1 MGRYLNPTND
11 VSFRKLFGTEKH
23 KPLLI
28 SFLNSILVLEGERKI
43 KKVEFLSKDQAPLIK
58 QTKTSILD
66 IKCTDE
72 RNVQYI
78 VEMQNKSI
86 PAFVKR
92 TQFYVAHSYVTQFPA
107 GSEYIEL
114 KPIILLAIANYELFP
129 DKKQVISYHRTLDVD
144 TFENDLKDLSYVF
157 IELPKFIKNQNDL
170 QTVQDKWLY
179 FFKNWN
185 ETKEVPS
192 KVQEEELLEAYRA
205 MEEYNWNAAE
215 REAYIKANI
224 ALTDEYDA
232 RRKEREEGHK
242 KGLKKGHKKGLKEGH
257 QKGLEE
263 GLTKGQQEGREK
275 RNIEI
280 ALKMLEGGFSYEQI
294 SVLTGL
300 AEEEIKNHIQME
312 TSDIV

>member
-92 TQFYVAHSYVTQFPA
+92 TQFYVYSAR
-107 GSEYIEL
+107 SENANLEDAKAPGL
-114 KPIILLAIANYELFP
+114 VDRKRSILLIL
-129 DKKQVISYHRTLDVD
+129 I
-144 TFENDLKDLSYVF
+144 DLRSTNRGSFRY
-157 IELPKFIKNQNDL
+157 LP
-170 QTVQDKWLY
+170 
-179 FFKNWN
+179 
-185 ETKEVPS
+185 
-192 KVQEEELLEAYRA
+192 
-205 MEEYNWNAAE
+205 
-215 REAYIKANI
+215 
-224 ALTDEYDA
+224 
-232 RRKEREEGHK
+232 
-242 KGLKKGHKKGLKEGH
+242 
-257 QKGLEE
+257 
-263 GLTKGQQEGREK
+263 
-275 RNIEI
+275 
-280 ALKMLEGGFSYEQI
+280 
-294 SVLTGL
+294 
-300 AEEEIKNHIQME
+300 NHIFR
-312 TSDIV
+312 VGGV

>member
-43 KKVEFLSKDQAPLIK
+43 KKVEFLSKEQAPLIK
-58 QTKTSILD
+58 QSKTSILD

-72 RNVQYI
+72 RNIQYI
-78 VEMQNKSI
+78 VEMQNKSV

-107 GSEYIEL
+107 GSEYIDL

-144 TFENDLKDLSYVF
+144 TLENDLKDLSYVF
-157 IELPKFIKNQNDL
+157 IELPKFKKNQNDL
-170 QTVQDKWLY
+170 DTVQDKWLH

-185 ETKEVPS
+185 ETKEIPS
-192 KVQEEELLEAYRA
+192 KVQEVELLEAYHA
-205 MEEYNWNAAE
+205 MEEYNWDSSE

-232 RRKEREEGHK
+232 RRKEREKGLLEGLK
-242 KGLKKGHKKGLKEGH
+242 KGLKKGHK
-257 QKGLEE
+257 
-263 GLTKGQQEGREK
+263 EGREK
-275 RNIEI
+275 RNLEI
-280 ALKMLEGGFSYEQI
+280 AHKMLGSGFSYQQI
-294 SVLTGL
+294 SDLTGL
-300 AEEEIKNHIQME
+300 SEQEIQSLPME
-312 TSDIV
+312 TSTQIE